1 MNKGLVRKYKIDI
14 WLSEKIQ
21 WNLINLVFVLWS
33 FNLLFMCST
42 LIEWGNLDSQI
53 IPFDCE
59 IRSICWEKENAD
71 I

>member
-14 WLSEKIQ
+14 WLFEKIQ
-21 WNLINLVFVLWS
+21 WNLINIVFVLWS

-59 IRSICWEKENAD
+59 IRSIYWVKENAE